1 MSATAAVPMLD
12 LTAEIADVRLAL
24 DAAWARVL
32 DSGQFV
38 LGPEVAAFEAEA
50 AAYLGVPHAVGLNS
64 GTDALLL
71 ALRALDVGPGD
82 EVITSAFSFFAT
94 SETILTVGATP
105 VFVDLAPGSFLL
117 DAEAAAAAVT
127 PRTRAIMPVHLYGE
141 LAPATALRR
150 LADARG
156 LLVIED
162 AAQAIGARYAA
173 PCRACP
179 DPDGCRT
186 DAPVGRSA
194 GALGD
199 AAAFSFYPT
208 KNLGALGDGGLLT
221 TPDAEVAAR
230 VRRLRNHGSERRYH
244 HEELGVNSRLDALQA
259 AALRAKLPRLEA
271 WTAARRAVASRYD
284 AALGGVAG
292 LTPPAAT
299 PGHVY
304 HQYTVRIADGR
315 RDAVAEELRRS
326 GIATMI
332 YYPHTLERYGGRVA
346 EALTHAHAAAAEALS
361 LPVFP
366 TLGPDAQD
374 RVVDAL
380 RRACA

>member
-1 MSATAAVPMLD
+1 VPATDAVPLLD
-12 LTAEIADVRLAL
+12 LTAEIDEVRPAL

-32 DSGQFV
+32 ASGQFV

-50 AAYLGVPHAVGLNS
+50 AAYLGVAHAVGLNS

-71 ALRALDVGPGD
+71 ALRAFDVGPGD
-82 EVITSAFSFFAT
+82 EVITTPFSFFAT
-94 SETILTVGATP
+94 SETILSVGATP
-105 VFVDLAPGSFLL
+105 VFVDLAPGTFLL
-117 DAEAAAAAVT
+117 DPAAVAAAVT
-127 PRTRAIMPVHLYGE
+127 PRTRALVPVHLYGE
-141 LAPATALRR
+141 VAPMAALRR
-150 LADARG
+150 VADAHE
-156 LLVIED
+156 LVVVED

-179 DPDGCRT
+179 EPDRCAA
-186 DAPVGRSA
+186 DALVGSAA

-221 TPDAEVAAR
+221 TADARVAAR

-244 HEELGVNSRLDALQA
+244 HEELGVNSRLDAIQA

-271 WTAARRAVASRYD
+271 WTAARRAVAARYD
-284 AALGGVAG
+284 AALAGVAG
-292 LTPPAAT
+292 LTSPAPT

-304 HQYTVRIADGR
+304 HQYTVRIHGGR
-315 RDAVAEELRRS
+315 RDAVAEALATD
-326 GIATMI
+326 GIATMV

-346 EALTHAHAAAAEALS
+346 EALPHAHAAAAEALS

-366 TLGPDAQD
+366 TLTAAAQD
-374 RVVDAL
+374 RVVHAL
-380 RRACA
+380 RRALA

>member
-1 MSATAAVPMLD
+1 MLD
-12 LTAEIADVRLAL
+12 LTAEIAAVRPEL
-24 DAAWARVL
+24 DAAWTRL
-32 DSGQFV
+32 LESGQFV
-38 LGPEVAAFEAEA
+38 LGPEVAAFEAEV

-71 ALRALDVGPGD
+71 ALRAFDVGPGD
-82 EVITSAFSFFAT
+82 EVITTPFSFFAT

-105 VFVDLAPGSFLL
+105 VFVDLAPGTFLL
-117 DAEAAAAAVT
+117 DPAAAAAAVT
-127 PRTRAIMPVHLYGE
+127 PRTRALLPVHLYGE
-141 LAPATALRR
+141 LAPMAELRR
-150 LADARG
+150 LAEARG
-156 LLVIED
+156 LLVVED

-179 DPDGCRT
+179 DPDRCRA
-186 DAPVGRSA
+186 DAPVGQAA

-221 TPDAEVAAR
+221 TADGDVADR

-259 AALRAKLPRLEA
+259 AALRAKLPRLEG
-271 WTAARRAVASRYD
+271 WTAARRAVATRYD
-284 AALGGVAG
+284 AALADLDG
-292 LTPPAAT
+292 LTPPAPTA
-299 PGHVY
+299 GHVY

-315 RDAVAEELRRS
+315 RDAVAEGLRRS
-326 GIATMI
+326 GIATMV
-332 YYPHTLERYGGRVA
+332 YYPHTLERYGGRVSG
-346 EALTHAHAAAAEALS
+346 TMPHAHAAAAEALS
-361 LPVFP
+361 LPIYP
-366 TLGPDAQD
+366 TLGAEAQD

-380 RRACA
+380 RLALA